1 MKPSIKQF
9 LLAILVMTMTSAL
22 LVGCGGRGA
31 SQQGLGSG
39 SGPGPGPGPGVGPYT
54 IGGVVTGLA
63 TGSTGL
69 VLQDNA
75 TDNLT
80 ITGNG
85 PFTFKTAIAS
95 GKPYNVSIST
105 PASSPPQTCTV
116 ANPAGTAT
124 ANVSNVQITCSTGT
138 LSIGGTVV
146 GLLGIGLVLQ
156 NNGGDDLAIAINSP
170 FTFKTAVPVNSA
182 FNVTVRTQPTS
193 PTQTCTV
200 TNGSGTAAT
209 NIGNIQ
215 ITCSTGT
222 LSIGGT
228 VSGLAQ
234 AGSGIVLQDNGVDT
248 LRIKANGTFTMPTL
262 VSSGS
267 PYAITILTQ
276 PSGPN
281 QTCTVNQGT
290 GTATANVSNVQINC
304 PPVFHTIGGTTVGLV
319 GTNSGMVIQDN
330 LGDNLTIPSNGTF
343 TFNRTIADG
352 NAYDVSL
359 LVGPNTQPGVGIVLW
374 FFQGIATSAVTT
386 VIVDCGHND
395 WAW

>member
-116 ANPAGTAT
+116 ANPAGTA
-124 ANVSNVQITCSTGT
+124 AQGPGARLEGDLEGMEGVQQ
-138 LSIGGTVV
+138 
-146 GLLGIGLVLQ
+146 LLGPH
-156 NNGGDDLAIAINSP
+156 A
-170 FTFKTAVPVNSA
+170 
-182 FNVTVRTQPTS
+182 
-193 PTQTCTV
+193 
-200 TNGSGTAAT
+200 
-209 NIGNIQ
+209 
-215 ITCSTGT
+215 
-222 LSIGGT
+222 
-228 VSGLAQ
+228 
-234 AGSGIVLQDNGVDT
+234 
-248 LRIKANGTFTMPTL
+248 LRGKP
-262 VSSGS
+262 
-267 PYAITILTQ
+267 
-276 PSGPN
+276 
-281 QTCTVNQGT
+281 
-290 GTATANVSNVQINC
+290 
-304 PPVFHTIGGTTVGLV
+304 
-319 GTNSGMVIQDN
+319 
-330 LGDNLTIPSNGTF
+330 
-343 TFNRTIADG
+343 
-352 NAYDVSL
+352 
-359 LVGPNTQPGVGIVLW
+359 
-374 FFQGIATSAVTT
+374 
-386 VIVDCGHND
+386 
-395 WAW
+395 